1 MQIYSMEAQAE
12 LLRSPAAAQVREVA
26 RALSKSWVKHPSQI
40 ALCKRAQALVTS
52 PVVSFTLKADDISQI
67 KSHEANRICPAWD
80 GSEVNSLDKCFLKC
94 IKISK

>member
-52 PVVSFTLKADDISQI
+52 LVVSFTLKADDIS
-67 KSHEANRICPAWD
+67 RIVTKQTEFVLPGMALRLVAWT
-80 GSEVNSLDKCFLKC
+80 S
-94 IKISK
+94 IS